1 MNTKSEGLDPRAE
14 RRPRPQIRMGR
25 DAADSFAPGQ
35 NTCATRGFTLLE
47 LLVVIAIVGLI
58 AGLAMPTIGKFKPN
72 YTASA
77 TSQLISDI
85 SRARQLAISQHT
97 TVYMVFV
104 PPSFFTDNAYTYVN
118 NNPWFTA
125 SPSRSTNLFEKQM
138 IGYNFVSL
146 RSMGDQP
153 GRSSVRYLS
162 SWKTLPAGAFI
173 PMQKFVTDPSM
184 PPALTIYTNNAASSP
199 VLAFQVYGFNKTI
212 QVPFPTE
219 DAPRYKPAQPY
230 IRLPYLAFDYQGRLV
245 TGRDEII
252 PLAKGTVNFSHDKVT
267 KQPIAAPPSLNEQ
280 PPGSVTNTYN
290 LVYIDWLTGRAR
302 AIQQEAQ

>member
-1 MNTKSEGLDPRAE
+1 MGSEGDFGAL
-14 RRPRPQIRMGR
+14 
-25 DAADSFAPGQ
+25 Q
-35 NTCATRGFTLLE
+35 NNVLRNKCGKGFTLLE

-77 TSQLISDI
+77 TSQLLSDI
-85 SRARQLAISQHT
+85 ARARQLAISQHT

-104 PPSFFTDNAYTYVN
+104 PPSFFTDNAYLN
-118 NNPWFTA
+118 NTAWFRA

-153 GRSSVRYLS
+153 GRPTVHYLS

-173 PMQKFVTDPSM
+173 PLQKFLTDPSLL
-184 PPALTIYTNNAASSP
+184 AFTIYTNNPSLIP

-219 DAPRYKPAQPY
+219 DAPASRRAQPY
-230 IRLPYLAFDYQGRLV
+230 IRVPYLAFDYLGRLT

-252 PLAKGTVNFSHDKVT
+252 PLAKGTVNFSHDPVT
-267 KQPIAAPPSLNEQ
+267 KQPIEAPPSINEQ